1 MDYIRDPEALGKLL
15 RLLFQGAGA
24 TVQIFFFTLLF
35 SIPLGFIVTFGAM
48 SKYRL
53 VRTPV
58 KFYVLIMRGTPL
70 MLQLFAVY
78 FALPALGIRIARM
91 PACILAFSINYAAY
105 FAEIF
110 RGGIL
115 SIEQGQHEAAKVLGF
130 TRAQVFFRIVLPQVI
145 KRVLLPVSNEVI
157 TLVKDTAL
165 ATSIAIIEL
174 FRIARNE
181 TSRTASI
188 TPLFVAALF
197 YLAMNAVITEFFARM
212 EKRLD
217 YYRV

>member
-1 MDYIRDPEALGKLL
+1 
-15 RLLFQGAGA
+15 
-24 TVQIFFFTLLF
+24 TLLF

-53 VRTPV
+53 VRAPV
-58 KFYVLIMRGTPL
+58 KFYILIMRGTPL

-78 FALPALGIRIARM
+78 FALPEIGINIKRM

-130 TRAQVFFRIVLPQVI
+130 TRAQVFFRIVLPQVT

-174 FRIARNE
+174 FRMAKSE
-181 TSRTASI
+181 TSRTSSV

-197 YLAMNAVITEFFARM
+197 YLVMNTVVTEFFARM